1 MIKKKRII
9 GETDTKVKQENY
21 TAILLKATDYREADK
36 LVRLFTVEGG
46 IVNAVMKGV
55 KKNSAKLKF
64 GAQPFAFCEYNIV
77 EGKGFPTVAGCVP
90 IEDLFGLTQD
100 IDKYTCA
107 SVMLEA
113 TDRAVGELP
122 DPNAF
127 IMLMKALKAT
137 LYGQASPK
145 IILSKLLQTFYLRG
159 GYEKKLDVE
168 ENAGGVLGLAAK
180 IQSSTLNGLS
190 EIDCGEHLDAVLK
203 RIVKTFEKH
212 FPPEL
217 KSATLLFK

>member
-1 MIKKKRII
+1 M
-9 GETDTKVKQENY
+9 KQENY

-55 KKNSAKLKF
+55 KKSGAKLKF

-90 IEDLFGLTQD
+90 IEDLFALTQD
-100 IDKYTCA
+100 IEKFTCA

-127 IMLMKALKAT
+127 IMLLKALKAT
-137 LYGQASPK
+137 LYDTASPK
-145 IILSKLLQTFYLRG
+145 LILAKLLQTFYLRG
-159 GYEKKLDVE
+159 GYEKKLNVE
-168 ENAGGVLGLAAK
+168 DNAGGVLGLAAK
-180 IQSSTLNGLS
+180 IQSSTLSELS
-190 EIDCGEHLDAVLK
+190 QIDCEGFLDSTLK

-212 FPPEL
+212 FPPAL
-217 KSATLLFK
+217 KSVTLL